1 MDLWA
6 PSLDPLPPGA
16 MGYSFEYKLLEVAHF
31 WRMEWDQFDALDGDE
46 QALLIAH
53 YETRRRFEAVD
64 YCQNRPDETGK
75 SRRFGRR
82 RR

>member
-1 MDLWA
+1 M
-6 PSLDPLPPGA
+6 PEGA

-31 WRMEWDQFDALDGDE
+31 WRMAWSDFDALDGDH

-53 YETRRRFEAVD
+53 FDTNQRFKAVD

-75 SRRFGRR
+75 KRTFGRR
-82 RR
+82 RRR